1 MRSHTVQSHGVQITK
16 YKEMYGQLEIIEK
29 VFHKCHLCGKIVLL
43 DSDTLGAHIKRAHK
57 MKERAYKK
65 KFCIYKPAAG
75 VKQSLKI
82 KKPRVK
88 KFVYKPPEDKTSLAG
103 LEKEESETRRMK
115 FGEERELKPIG
126 YDLKKPKKHEPSKKV
141 EFKNHGWSLTIKTI
155 LY

>member
-1 MRSHTVQSHGVQITK
+1 MSSHGVQITK
-16 YKEMYGQLEIIEK
+16 YKEMYGPLEIIEK

-103 LEKEESETRRMK
+103 LEKEESEEKETTTCFM
-115 FGEERELKPIG
+115 L
-126 YDLKKPKKHEPSKKV
+126 
-141 EFKNHGWSLTIKTI
+141 
-155 LY
+155 